1 MQFKHL
7 KPFPE
12 GFLWGASSSAYQCE
26 GAYLEDGRTLCVS
39 DTAPVPPGTTNF
51 NDGDSGLHRH

>member
-1 MQFKHL
+1 MDYKTL

-26 GAYLEDGRTLCVS
+26 GACLEDGRTLCVS
-39 DTAPVPPGTTNF
+39 DTA
-51 NDGDSGLHRH
+51 DLYHL